1 MAPKGREHVGLGT
14 DVATSL
20 WPLKYLE
27 LLFKYVETKIFFLDY
42 SEMPPHNS

>member
-1 MAPKGREHVGLGT
+1 MAPKGREDVGLGT

-27 LLFKYVETKIFFLDY
+27 LLFKYFEIKIFFLDY
-42 SEMPPHNS
+42 SEMPSYNS